1 MVTHVSPEE
10 VVRAGILVRIPP
22 ALRAYTQ
29 GQDEVVVEARDVR
42 GLLDAL
48 EAAFPGIRDR
58 VMDEAG
64 RRRQYVNIFH
74 NDELTRDPLPDIR
87 LAPGDVV
94 HILPS
99 VAGG

>member
-10 VVRAGILVRIPP
+10 VVRRGILVRIPP

>member
-10 VVRAGILVRIPP
+10 VVRTGILVRIPP
-22 ALRAYTQ
+22 ALRSYTQ
-29 GQDEVVVEARDVR
+29 GQDEVVVEASDVR

-64 RRRQYVNIFH
+64 RRRQYVNIFQ